1 MLSISTETGP
11 ESLKP
16 NSLRKKFRKKK
27 KEKISQSPPEK
38 LVQDHI
44 SESEAKL
51 EIALEL
57 RPAGT
62 NPIKSCRGTISL
74 CEAEIWT
81 LLLRGGLT
89 DPSQPR
95 PSPTL
100 PTLSQTSEHG
110 SWAFSLCPKHR
121 AQSRSPTR
129 ARFPQEPL
137 PGSVQE
143 VSDLP

>member
-1 MLSISTETGP
+1 MGCSASPQKQAQSLSNQIPQE
-11 ESLKP
+11 KI
-16 NSLRKKFRKKK
+16 KKK

-62 NPIKSCRGTISL
+62 NPIKSYRGTVSL

-81 LLLRGGLT
+81 LLLRGGSRI
-89 DPSQPR
+89 PPR
-95 PSPTL
+95 
-100 PTLSQTSEHG
+100 HG
-110 SWAFSLCPKHR
+110 PR
-121 AQSRSPTR
+121 
-129 ARFPQEPL
+129 
-137 PGSVQE
+137 
-143 VSDLP
+143 

>member
-11 ESLKP
+11 DSLKP
-16 NSLRKKFRKKK
+16 HSLRKKKLKKK
-27 KEKISQSPPEK
+27 RKSQSPPEK

-62 NPIKSCRGTISL
+62 NPIKSCRGTISP
-74 CEAEIWT
+74 CEAEVWT
-81 LLLRGGLT
+81 PLLCAAT

-95 PSPTL
+95 PSLTL
-100 PTLSQTSEHG
+100 PSLSQTPEH
-110 SWAFSLCPKHR
+110 
-121 AQSRSPTR
+121 
-129 ARFPQEPL
+129 
-137 PGSVQE
+137 
-143 VSDLP
+143 